1 MTGFFPNLQN
11 AANSTRIEKSPHEIA
26 IVRNAQPFASQSFF
40 GRGLQKVRQQILTFA
55 SWSCTQGCNKISLV
69 NARGNFNQNQS
80 VPPVREQERSEAPRA
95 NREGL
100 PGKTQMTSRDF
111 LWHKICN
118 ISRCIQMA
126 NVDTA
131 RAHLHGVKTK
141 FKEELKQLIELPW
154 QHLPHLNWM
163 QMQMSLS
170 FFCSGFKSQWFAAVL
185 LLKASHT

>member
-1 MTGFFPNLQN
+1 MPLPPAPLMTGFFPNLRN

-40 GRGLQKVRQQILTFA
+40 SRGLQKVRQQILTFA

-170 FFCSGFKSQWFAAVL
+170 FFLFWF
-185 LLKASHT
+185 